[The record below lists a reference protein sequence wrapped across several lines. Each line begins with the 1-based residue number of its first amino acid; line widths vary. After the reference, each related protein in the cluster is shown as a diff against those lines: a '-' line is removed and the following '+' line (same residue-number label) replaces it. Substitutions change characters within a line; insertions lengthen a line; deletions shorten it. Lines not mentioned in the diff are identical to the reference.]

1 MLRSFGSSEEQ
12 DPGACPTGA
21 LCPLGAGGGLCPWG
35 LQALCLQILSMPT
48 RCQAGAASTRSS
60 SARRRSVATASTSTP
75 PCCACPAPC
84 LPPRNVSLK
93 QMGGGCPGRRASRP
107 LLAARCLAE
116 GLLLPCSSM
125 PVRWCWRRRESSVV
139 SGTMLPAATPLPRGL
154 AGGGSDTAAPQGNPA
169 AGTPGWQGLE
179 PGQQPQ
185 GHARLPAAGGVCAA
199 SAPLPGAQGG
209 RWPCPCLGGRRE

>member
-21 LCPLGAGGGLCPWG
+21 LCPLGAVGGLCPWG

-60 SARRRSVATASTSTP
+60 SAPRRSVAAASTSTP

-93 QMGGGCPGRRASRP
+93 QMGGLCLETRESP
-107 LLAARCLAE
+107 ARCLAE
-116 GLLLPCSSM
+116 GLLLPCSST
-125 PVRWCWRRRESSVV
+125 PVRWCWRRRESLEV
-139 SGTMLPAATPLPRGL
+139 SGTALPAATPLPRGL
-154 AGGGSDTAAPQGNPA
+154 AGGGSDTAAPQGNPS
-169 AGTPGWQGLE
+169 AGTPGWRGLE

-185 GHARLPAAGGVCAA
+185 GHARLPAAGGVCTA
-199 SAPLPGAQGG
+199 SAPLPCAQGE